1 MIKSTPICKYLK
13 NRRKKF
19 TDEQTEQNEQNIINK
34 ENIVK
39 KREGIRRAEDG
50 QQIVL
55 FGLERKVP
63 RKQERVKLGTIKRLE
78 RRQRNKERRKKRNN
92 EQHSVFG

>member
-1 MIKSTPICKYLK
+1 MQISQKQ
-13 NRRKKF
+13 KKKL

-55 FGLERKVP
+55 FGLERKIP

-78 RRQRNKERRKKRNN
+78 RRQRNKERREKRNN